1 MPDLKVSVFQICSN
15 DSFEDSSKKILER
28 LKVHDLKSVDLCVF
42 PENSLYIN
50 IDKEAKTPEISFDH
64 AFFAE
69 TKKLAKENDVV
80 LHLGTIPVY
89 RSGKLYNSSLV
100 INEKG
105 ELSEAYDKIHLFAA
119 ELGSSVSVD
128 EGINYSAGSKPQV
141 IKVKDWTV
149 GLSICFDLR
158 FPELYLEYAKQGCE
172 LMLVPSAFFR
182 KTGEAHWETLLKA
195 RAIESQCYVV
205 APGQVGTHKSTE
217 SEAIRKS
224 YGHSLFVH
232 PWGNLIEDMG
242 GEGEKVSTHTLKK
255 EEIRKFKSSVKMKRK
270 L

>member
-1 MPDLKVSVFQICSN
+1 MSDLKVSVFQICSN
-15 DSFEDSSKKILER
+15 DSFEDNSKKILEL

-50 IDKEAKTPEISFDH
+50 IDKTAKTPEISFDH
-64 AFFAE
+64 HFFDAA
-69 TKKLAKENDVV
+69 KKLAQENDVL
-80 LHLGTIPVY
+80 LHLGTMPVY
-89 RSGKLYNSSLV
+89 RGGKLFNSTIL
-100 INEKG
+100 INQKG

-119 ELGSSVSVD
+119 DLGPALSVD
-128 EGINYSAGSKPQV
+128 EGVNYSPGNKPAV
-141 IKVKDWTV
+141 IDVKGWTV

-158 FPELYLEYAKQGCE
+158 FPELYLQYAKEGCE
-172 LMLVPSAFFR
+172 LILVPSAFFR

-205 APGQVGTHKSTE
+205 APGQVGTHKSVD

-224 YGHSLFVH
+224 YGHSIFVH

-242 GEGEKVSTHTLKK
+242 GAKEKVSTHTLKK
-255 EEIRKFKSSVKMKRK
+255 EEIQKFKSSVKMKRK